1 MSHHLSCH
9 SSHKFSLKCF
19 QTTPWTFDVDL
30 DSAREGNIIFLKAA
44 FVSFYF
50 LPTCVKN
57 VSTNLFPST
66 GRLSKFTVEGKIED
80 AWSPSSVKWI
90 ISNVCF
96 KTLKKMLWTWK
107 HIIHNMKCPTGTAW
121 LWDREKER
129 ACVFELFSRQS
140 LILWIP

>member
-19 QTTPWTFDVDL
+19 QTTPL
-30 DSAREGNIIFLKAA
+30 DFWCRSRLSKGRQYYFFKSS
-44 FVSFYF
+44 VSFYF
-50 LPTCVKN
+50 LPTSVKN

-66 GRLSKFTVEGKIED
+66 GRLSKFAVEGKIED

-107 HIIHNMKCPTGTAW
+107 HIIHYMKCPTGTAW

-129 ACVFELFSRQS
+129 ACVFESFSRQS